1 MQKNIT
7 PRLIPAL
14 LAIAFSGA
22 ASASGFQ
29 LLEQN
34 ASGLGNAYAGSAAAA
49 DNASVQFFNP
59 AAMTQLAGRNASLGL
74 VLVNTSFELNN
85 QGSSTGVFTNAG
97 NGGDAGGLGLIPNAY
112 LSWQLAPEWWVGLGI
127 GAPFGLKTEYN
138 TAWLGSAHSNSFDIK
153 TININPSVAW
163 RASELI
169 SLGAG
174 VSFQKMDA
182 TYKKATAAGPAT
194 LPGLGTVPLYLF
206 NTELDADD
214 TSWNWNVGVLL
225 TPAEK
230 TKIGLSYRSTTS
242 YTLSGNLSTS
252 GPNPVLASALSS
264 SAKADIKLPDTFVF
278 SVTQGIG
285 DNWEVLGDISWT
297 GWSSVP
303 YVDIVA
309 TSGLNNG
316 RTVQT
321 LDTKFND
328 TWRFA
333 LGANYKLN
341 EQVKLRTGI
350 AYDNTP
356 VPDAQHRLASLPDN
370 DRTWL
375 SVGAQYKPTKASAL
389 DVGFAYLFVKDA
401 PINNLTASG
410 GLIRGTYSDSAWI
423 LGGQYSMGF

>member
-1 MQKNIT
+1 
-7 PRLIPAL
+7 
-14 LAIAFSGA
+14 
-22 ASASGFQ
+22 
-29 LLEQN
+29 
-34 ASGLGNAYAGSAAAA
+34 
-49 DNASVQFFNP
+49 
-59 AAMTQLAGRNASLGL
+59 
-74 VLVNTSFELNN
+74 
-85 QGSSTGVFTNAG
+85 
-97 NGGDAGGLGLIPNAY
+97 
-112 LSWQLAPEWWVGLGI
+112 
-127 GAPFGLKTEYN
+127 
-138 TAWLGSAHSNSFDIK
+138 
-153 TININPSVAW
+153 
-163 RASELI
+163 
-169 SLGAG
+169 
-174 VSFQKMDA
+174 
-182 TYKKATAAGPAT
+182 
-194 LPGLGTVPLYLF
+194 
-206 NTELDADD
+206 
-214 TSWNWNVGVLL
+214 
-225 TPAEK
+225 
-230 TKIGLSYRSTTS
+230 
-242 YTLSGNLSTS
+242 
-252 GPNPVLASALSS
+252 LASALSS